1 MDTSDLSSIISSLSE
16 DDIEQLKSAAQSI
29 FGGQGEQSDNEY
41 YKEERD
47 RQENSNHREQQS
59 ASMGFDPSMLGKI
72 GNIMGLLNNN
82 SKDKRCALISTLKP
96 LLSEERQHKA
106 DEAMRM
112 VQLLELIPK
121 LREQGIF

>member
-16 DDIEQLKSAAQSI
+16 QDIESLKSAAQSI
-29 FGGQGEQSDNEY
+29 FGGQDEQHEQHRR
-41 YKEERD
+41 EEEPR
-47 RQENSNHREQQS
+47 RQEQQT
-59 ASMGFDPSMLGKI
+59 APLGIDPSMLGKI

-82 SKDKRCALISTLKP
+82 TKDKRCALISTLKP

>member
-16 DDIEQLKSAAQSI
+16 QDIESLKSAAQSI
-29 FGGQGEQSDNEY
+29 FGGQDEPQEQMHN
-41 YKEERD
+41 KEEHNR
-47 RQENSNHREQQS
+47 REQPNSQ
-59 ASMGFDPSMLGKI
+59 MGFDPSMLGKI
-72 GNIMGLLNNN
+72 GNIIGLLNN
-82 SKDKRCALISTLKP
+82 STKDQRCALISTLKP
-96 LLSEERQHKA
+96 LLSEERRHKA